1 MTPNFHRSAPI
12 GHGGE
17 SILFIYRVLFAVHRN
32 DLIYIPRQ
40 HNAVPPRYAYSSAEA
55 LAGLLSHIY
64 NPLWDFPRVELTQ
77 RYDERLC
84 IHTVDPAH
92 FTQPKR

>member
-1 MTPNFHRSAPI
+1 MTPNLYRSVPI

-17 SILFIYRVLFAVHRN
+17 SILFIYRVLFAV
-32 DLIYIPRQ
+32 
-40 HNAVPPRYAYSSAEA
+40 PPRYAYSSVEA

>member
-1 MTPNFHRSAPI
+1 MPGAGLEPARSCERQILSLLCLPI
-12 GHGGE
+12 PPLGQVPCLMHQATAE

-55 LAGLLSHIY
+55 LAGLLI
-64 NPLWDFPRVELTQ
+64 WD
-77 RYDERLC
+77 
-84 IHTVDPAH
+84 IHPILI
-92 FTQPKR
+92 